1 MNSAQRLIMY
11 KSKHSTARDRK
22 MSYQIFN
29 EISSP
34 FHPVITLTFVSL
46 PIVCDIG

>member
-11 KSKHSTARDRK
+11 KSKHSTGQDRK

-29 EISSP
+29 EISST
-34 FHPVITLTFVSL
+34 FHPVIKLTFVSC
-46 PIVCDIG
+46 PIVCDTG